1 MRALLL
7 PVLFAGACT
16 QPGFVAKKAVDLTI
30 PAKDVTSLSCTSHN
44 GSITVAGDAAATEIA
59 LHAELSVRGYTQAE
73 ADANLQQMS
82 VGQEVDK
89 GALKIYGKYDQTA
102 LLSMSPSFDF
112 RMKTPRQL
120 ALALESHNGGIHAD
134 GTQGAVSLVS
144 HNGEIVAKVTTATVK
159 AETHNGS
166 VQVDLANQGRL
177 DGEITSHNGS
187 VEVTLAEGIGTAIE
201 ASTHNGEITA
211 TRLQDA
217 ATSRQSVRGRVGD
230 GSGRLSITT
239 HNGDVTI
246 R

>member
-1 MRALLL
+1 MRVILLL
-7 PVLFAGACT
+7 LLFAACT
-16 QPGFVAKKAVDLTI
+16 QPGFVSKKSVDLTI
-30 PAKDVTSLSCTSHN
+30 PAASVTALSCTSHN
-44 GSITVAGDAAATEIA
+44 GDITVQGDGAATEIA

-82 VGQEVDK
+82 VGQDVDQ
-89 GALKIYGKYDQTA
+89 GRLKIYGKYDQTA
-102 LLSMSPSFDF
+102 LQNLSPSFGF

-120 ALALESHNGGIHAD
+120 GLELESHNGAIHAD
-134 GTQGAVSLVS
+134 GTQGAVSLLS
-144 HNGEIVAKVTTATVK
+144 HNGEIVAKVTTAKVK
-159 AETHNGS
+159 AQTHNGS
-166 VQVDLANQGRL
+166 VQVALANQGRL

-187 VEVTLAEGIGTAIE
+187 VEVTLAEGVGTAIE

-230 GSGRLSITT
+230 GSGHLSITT